1 MLAGRAGR
9 DEECFGW
16 EYLFWEGMFMSCR
29 QFVVDAFAD
38 ACFKGNPAAV
48 CVLDDW
54 PEDGWLQAVAMENN
68 LSETAFLVR
77 EAAGYR
83 LRWFTPKAE
92 VDLCG
97 HATLATAHVLYAHLA
112 YSAPKVEFKTRSGLL
127 SVAQV
132 GAGEYR
138 LDFPARHAQ
147 PCASSPE
154 LMAALGAEPVA
165 LLETDVYLAVFADE
179 AQIVALQPDMA
190 GLLALPRRSVIA
202 TAPGREVDFVS
213 RYFAPKMGVPEDPV
227 TGSAHCVLTPFWGV
241 RLGKTVLE
249 ARQLSARGGSL
260 RCEWREPRVGLTGK
274 AVTSS

>member
-1 MLAGRAGR
+1 
-9 DEECFGW
+9 
-16 EYLFWEGMFMSCR
+16 MSCS

-48 CVLDDW
+48 CVLEAW
-54 PEDGWLQAVAMENN
+54 PEDAWLQAVAMENS

-92 VDLCG
+92 VNLCG
-97 HATLATAHVLYAHLA
+97 HATLATAHVLYAHLGYA
-112 YSAPKVEFKTRSGLL
+112 APAVEFVTRSGVLG
-127 SVAQV
+127 VARV
-132 GAGEYR
+132 AEGEYR

-147 PCASSPE
+147 PCAPSPG
-154 LMAALGAEPVA
+154 LAAALGAQPVE

-190 GLLALPRRSVIA
+190 ALLALPRRAVIV

-213 RYFAPKMGVPEDPV
+213 RYFAPRMGVPEDPV
-227 TGSAHCVLTPFWGV
+227 TGSAHCVLTPFWGA
-241 RLGKTVLE
+241 RLGKTVLQ

-260 RCEWREPRVGLTGK
+260 RCEWCEPRVGLTGR
-274 AVTSS
+274 AVTFSQGGWLV